1 MSVFSSM
8 LDISSFFI
16 GVLMNL
22 LLVAM
27 ICFYFKRKIDNLE
40 LSQSEQAKILFQLL
54 QENNNKEK
62 QSAGASASETYHVL
76 NNLDL
81 TELAGESEEIQGE
94 SYDDDADAV
103 HGSDNEE
110 DSDDDSDSDSDEEE
124 VKTIEYE
131 QKTNEEYDLETIE
144 KKTIKEL
151 RALLEENGVKI
162 TRKNVKKQEL
172 IELFKQHMMTPV
184 VEEVIKVESE
194 PEPEPEPDVESET
207 EEVNVEK
214 ENNTVEEVQL
224 ELPENNSSS
233 MEIDEV
239 KSVDVEIDHDS
250 SELL

>member
-81 TELAGESEEIQGE
+81 TELAGESEEIQGN
-94 SYDDDADAV
+94 SYDGDADAV

-110 DSDDDSDSDSDEEE
+110 DSDDDSDSDSDSDEEE

-151 RALLEENGVKI
+151 RDLLEENGVKI

-184 VEEVIKVESE
+184 VEEVIKVE
-194 PEPEPEPDVESET
+194 PEPEPETLEPEPDG
-207 EEVNVEK
+207 K
-214 ENNTVEEVQL
+214 
-224 ELPENNSSS
+224 
-233 MEIDEV
+233 
-239 KSVDVEIDHDS
+239 
-250 SELL
+250 